1 MSAAAASGHAPSRE
15 EGRGAG
21 ARPPLPLGSAWQW
34 PQTGLWSGVLVLLRG
49 PAPPRGWPVG
59 PFFPDAWIRGGTNWQ
74 LTCLS
79 ALLHVLL
86 IIFPFRMWHLAHP
99 DGETRQ
105 ANVEVAWMGSS
116 KVLLPYIP
124 ALRKDVRKAALHGA
138 EPAPAGTH
146 AFDPKQTIVSKPKVA
161 THPRQT
167 LIEPAALPEPPK
179 ILTPLPDI
187 VEWPNLPKPAPR
199 RHLRLNPNARMRQ
212 RLARPRPRAVAPDV
226 PVSPSLPEITF
237 ASEHPDLPKP
247 ALEVKTNARPTFEA
261 AKHEEEAAPEVAAML
276 NTDVPGQRLVALSE
290 DPAPPPAELKVPVGN
305 LTADFVKSPDANA
318 PEAAGSA
325 ASGSGP
331 GANNKRASGARGP
344 GIPGIAIVGATRGP
358 TSNIAGPPG
367 APGMSG
373 SGPASNPAPPDAH
386 SLNFSRRP
394 GTPATPGESAARLP
408 TASIQERIKSA
419 LQPEDLLEPGRIYT
433 IHVSMP
439 NLSSVTGTWTLKFVE
454 LDENG
459 KEIPD
464 TIDSPSVAG
473 PVPLRKVDPKYPP
486 AFIHAKVQGDV
497 ILYAIIRRDGS
508 VDSIQV
514 VRSLDPQLDQNAM
527 EALARWKF
535 QAAQREGRNVELAAI
550 VRIPFRATSAL
561 F

>member
-1 MSAAAASGHAPSRE
+1 MSASAASGHAPSGE
-15 EGRGAG
+15 EQRVA
-21 ARPPLPLGSAWQW
+21 AIRPPLPLGSAWQW

-59 PFFPDAWIRGGTNWQ
+59 PFFPDAWIRGGTNWE

-79 ALLHVLL
+79 AALHVLL

-99 DGETRQ
+99 DGETPQ
-105 ANVEVAWMGSS
+105 PNAEVAWMGSS

-124 ALRKDVRKAALHGA
+124 ALRKDVRKAALHGS
-138 EPAPAGTH
+138 EPAPRGTH
-146 AFDPKQTIVSKPKVA
+146 AFDPRQTIVSKPKVA

-167 LIEPAALPEPPK
+167 LIEPAAPPEPPK

-187 VEWPNLPKPAPR
+187 VEWPNLAKPASR
-199 RHLRLNPNARMRQ
+199 RHFRLNPRARMRQ
-212 RLARPRPRAVAPDV
+212 RLARPRPHVVAPDV
-226 PVSPSLPEITF
+226 PVSPALPEITF
-237 ASEHPDLPKP
+237 SSQHPDLPKP
-247 ALEVKTNARPTFEA
+247 ALEVKTSARPTFAA
-261 AKHEEEAAPEVAAML
+261 AKREDEAAPEVAATVS
-276 NTDVPGQRLVALSE
+276 TDVPGQRLVALSE
-290 DPAPPPAELKVPVGN
+290 NPAPPPPELKVPVGN
-305 LTADFVKSPDANA
+305 LTAQFVKSPDANA
-318 PEAAGSA
+318 PGAAGSA
-325 ASGSGP
+325 SSGSGQSTYS
-331 GANNKRASGARGP
+331 KRASSARGP

-358 TSNIAGPPG
+358 TSNIAGPPSE
-367 APGMSG
+367 PGMGGNG
-373 SGPASNPAPPDAH
+373 SGLAPPE
-386 SLNFSRRP
+386 SRALGLARQP
-394 GTPATPGESAARLP
+394 GTAATPSESARLP
-408 TASIQERIKSA
+408 APSIQERIKSA
-419 LQPEDLLEPGRIYT
+419 VQPEDLLEPGRIYT

-439 NLSSVTGTWTLKFVE
+439 NLASATGTWTLKFVE

-459 KEIPD
+459 KEIPGSM
-464 TIDSPSVAG
+464 DSPSVAG

-514 VRSLDPQLDQNAM
+514 VKSLDPQLDQYSM

-535 QAAQREGRNVELAAI
+535 QAAQREGRSVELAAI

>member
-1 MSAAAASGHAPSRE
+1 MSASAASGQAPLGE
-15 EGRGAG
+15 EPQVGTV
-21 ARPPLPLGSAWQW
+21 RPPLPLGSAWQW

-59 PFFPDAWIRGGTNWQ
+59 PFFPDAWIRGGTNWE

-86 IIFPFRMWHLAHP
+86 IIFPFRMWHLVHP
-99 DGETRQ
+99 DGAAPQPQ
-105 ANVEVAWMGSS
+105 AEVAWMGSS

-138 EPAPAGTH
+138 EPAPRGTH
-146 AFDPKQTIVSKPKVA
+146 AFDPRQTIVSKPKVA

-167 LIEPAALPEPPK
+167 LIEPAVPPEPPK

-187 VEWPNLPKPAPR
+187 VEWPNLPRPAAR
-199 RHLRLNPNARMRQ
+199 RHLRLNPRARMRQ
-212 RLARPRPRAVAPDV
+212 RLARQRPHVVAPDV
-226 PVSPSLPEITF
+226 PVSPALPEINF
-237 ASEHPDLPKP
+237 ASQHPNLPKP
-247 ALEVKTNARPTFEA
+247 ALEVKTNARPTFAA
-261 AKHEEEAAPEVAAML
+261 AKREDEAAPEVAATES
-276 NTDVPGQRLVALSE
+276 TDVPGQRLVALSE
-290 DPAPPPAELKVPVGN
+290 NPAPPPPELKVPVGN
-305 LTADFVKSPDANA
+305 LTAQFVKSPDANA
-318 PEAAGSA
+318 PGAAGSA
-325 ASGSGP
+325 SSGSGVT
-331 GANNKRASGARGP
+331 AFSKHASNARGP
-344 GIPGIAIVGATRGP
+344 AIPGIAIVRAARGP
-358 TSNIAGPPG
+358 TSNIAGPP
-367 APGMSG
+367 AAAGMSG
-373 SGPASNPAPPDAH
+373 SGFGLTPRD
-386 SLNFSRRP
+386 SRALGLARQP
-394 GTPATPGESAARLP
+394 GMAATPGESDRLP
-408 TASIQERIKSA
+408 APSIQERIKSA
-419 LQPEDLLEPGRIYT
+419 LHPEDLLEPGRIYT

-439 NLSSVTGTWTLKFVE
+439 NLSSATGTWTLKFVE

-464 TIDSPSVAG
+464 TMDSPSVAG

-486 AFIHAKVQGDV
+486 AFINAKVQGDV

-514 VRSLDPQLDQNAM
+514 VKSLDPQLDQNAM

-535 QAAQREGRNVELAAI
+535 QAAQREGRSVELAAI
-550 VRIPFRATSAL
+550 VRIPFRAVSAL

>member
-1 MSAAAASGHAPSRE
+1 MSASAASGQAPLGE
-15 EGRGAG
+15 EQLVST

-59 PFFPDAWIRGGTNWQ
+59 PFFPDAWIRGGTNWE

-79 ALLHVLL
+79 AALHVLL

-99 DGETRQ
+99 DGVDPQ
-105 ANVEVAWMGSS
+105 PKSEVAWMGSS

-124 ALRKDVRKAALHGA
+124 ALRKDVRKAALHA
-138 EPAPAGTH
+138 TEPAPRGTH
-146 AFDPKQTIVSKPKVA
+146 AFDPRQTIVSKPKVA

-167 LIEPAALPEPPK
+167 LIEPAAPPEPPK

-187 VEWPNLPKPAPR
+187 VEWPNLPRRAPQ
-199 RHLRLNPNARMRQ
+199 RHLRLNPRARMRQ
-212 RLARPRPRAVAPDV
+212 RLARPRPHTVAPDV
-226 PVSPSLPEITF
+226 PVSPALPEITF
-237 ASEHPDLPKP
+237 SSQHPDLPKP
-247 ALEVKTNARPTFEA
+247 ALEVKTNARPTFAA
-261 AKHEEEAAPEVAAML
+261 AKREDEAAPEVAATL
-276 NTDVPGQRLVALSE
+276 STDVPGQRLVALSE
-290 DPAPPPAELKVPVGN
+290 NPAPPPPELKVPVGN
-305 LTADFVKSPDANA
+305 LTAQFVKSPDANA
-318 PEAAGSA
+318 PGAAGSA
-325 ASGSGP
+325 SSGSGLTAYSKHT
-331 GANNKRASGARGP
+331 GSARGP
-344 GIPGIAIVGATRGP
+344 AIPGIAIVGATRGP
-358 TSNIAGPPG
+358 TSNIAGPPA
-367 APGMSG
+367 APGMGG
-373 SGPASNPAPPDAH
+373 SGFGLARPE
-386 SLNFSRRP
+386 SRALGLARQP
-394 GTPATPGESAARLP
+394 GMAATPGESARLSTP
-408 TASIQERIKSA
+408 SIQERIKSA
-419 LQPEDLLEPGRIYT
+419 LHPEDLLEPGRIYT

-439 NLSSVTGTWTLKFVE
+439 NLASVTGTWTLKFVE

-464 TIDSPSVAG
+464 TLDSPSVAG

-486 AFIHAKVQGDV
+486 AFVNAKVQGDV

-514 VRSLDPQLDQNAM
+514 VKSLDPQLDQYSM

-550 VRIPFRATSAL
+550 VRIPFRAVSAL